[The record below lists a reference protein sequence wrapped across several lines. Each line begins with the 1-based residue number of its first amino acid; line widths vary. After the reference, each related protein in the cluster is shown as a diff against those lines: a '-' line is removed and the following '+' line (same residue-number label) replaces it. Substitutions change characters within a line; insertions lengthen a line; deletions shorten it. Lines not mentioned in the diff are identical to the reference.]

1 MSWLHMEEQ
10 IAILTYKPIFIDL
23 NLEILRNI
31 NGLKL
36 VLIALSIKD
45 IFGSIAEIYHKI
57 AFSQVKLEN
66 I

>member
-1 MSWLHMEEQ
+1 MEEQ
-10 IAILTYKPIFIDL
+10 IAIVTYKPISIDL

-45 IFGSIAEIYHKI
+45 IFGSIAEIYLKI
-57 AFSQVKLEN
+57 AFSQAKLEN

>member
-1 MSWLHMEEQ
+1 MEEQ
-10 IAILTYKPIFIDL
+10 ITIVTYKPISIDL
-23 NLEILRNI
+23 NLGILRNI

-36 VLIALSIKD
+36 VLIVLSIKD
-45 IFGSIAEIYHKI
+45 IYGSIVEIYLKI

>member
-1 MSWLHMEEQ
+1 MEEQ
-10 IAILTYKPIFIDL
+10 IAIVTYKPIFIDL
-23 NLEILRNI
+23 NLGILRNI

-36 VLIALSIKD
+36 VLIVLSIKD
-45 IFGSIAEIYHKI
+45 IFGSIVEIYLKI

>member
-1 MSWLHMEEQ
+1 MEEQ
-10 IAILTYKPIFIDL
+10 IAIVTYKPIFIDL
-23 NLEILRNI
+23 NSEILRNI

-45 IFGSIAEIYHKI
+45 IFGSIAEIYLKI
-57 AFSQVKLEN
+57 AFSQAKLEN